1 MDHQFDES
9 YPFVYIGHVC
19 KGKGTVNSNIKVI
32 RLTYKAVASIIP
44 VSTTSRDSKSSCN
57 AHLQHKK

>member
-19 KGKGTVNSNIKVI
+19 E
-32 RLTYKAVASIIP
+32 KARQNVFSII
-44 VSTTSRDSKSSCN
+44 TFGLEDEDNYET
-57 AHLQHKK
+57 